1 MSENGRC
8 TSAVDGGG
16 INASS
21 ITSFILCLVIK
32 SNMIVSPFRCFIQ
45 LITYFITSMLQSSTK
60 YFIQIYISCEI
71 AHYGKG
77 SVSLLQEFFAI
88 IDKIL
93 ILGGG
98 LGTIRL

>member
-1 MSENGRC
+1 
-8 TSAVDGGG
+8 
-16 INASS
+16 
-21 ITSFILCLVIK
+21 
-32 SNMIVSPFRCFIQ
+32 
-45 LITYFITSMLQSSTK
+45 MLQSSTK

-93 ILGGG
+93 ILGEG